1 MANTQAIKSQMRD
14 AIMVAMSQYLDAT
27 IMDILKNVIE
37 EQFVRVNMEEITT
50 LPAEVTRSIDEQ
62 NKYVIQLFCIKK
74 EALREETKYNYLN
87 AVKKLLT
94 QVDKALTDM
103 TDIDIAYYLRW
114 YETRNLQTTG
124 KRNLNSTIN
133 NERRYLSAF
142 FSWMR
147 TQKLIYDNPVESIEK
162 KREERKPI
170 DFFEA
175 SELESLREG
184 CKSKRDRAMI
194 EVLRSTGLRVGEFC
208 SIDIADIDFRTGDVW
223 VRREKGG
230 RHTPAYIDEVAM
242 HYLREYLD
250 ERSDNCPAL
259 IISKRRPYKRLSDS
273 GVRAALKE
281 IAKSQGMKVRVYP
294 HKMRKTLGMTLKNKG
309 FDIGVIQEVL
319 GHNSP
324 DTTSRYYAE
333 STKDTLR
340 SIRRQAA

>member
-14 AIMVAMSQYLDAT
+14 SILVAMSQYMDAA
-27 IMDILKNVIE
+27 ILDILKKVVE

-50 LPAEVTRSIDEQ
+50 LPAEVTRTIDEQ

-114 YETRNLQTTG
+114 YETRNVATTG

-147 TQKLIYDNPVESIEK
+147 QQKLIYDNPVESTEK
-162 KREERKPI
+162 KREDRKPI
-170 DFFEA
+170 DFFEPA
-175 SELESLREG
+175 DMEVLREG
-184 CKSKRDRAMI
+184 CKAKRDRAII

-208 SIDIADIDFRTGDVW
+208 NIDISDVDFRTGDVW

-230 RHTPAYIDEVAM
+230 KHTPAYLDDVAM
-242 HYLREYLD
+242 YYLREYLD
-250 ERSDNCPAL
+250 ERTDKAPGL
-259 IISKRRPYKRLSDS
+259 IVSTRNPHGKMSPCGIRT
-273 GVRAALKE
+273 VLKN
-281 IAKSQGMKVRVYP
+281 IAERQGMTVRVYP
-294 HKMRKTLGMTLKNKG
+294 HKLRKTLGMTLKNKG
-309 FDIGVIQEVL
+309 YDIGIIQEVL

-324 DTTSRYYAE
+324 TTTSKYYAE